1 MTGGGRGC
9 GYVGEREV
17 LLGITQILEDAYP
30 RRLGELL
37 LSLLT
42 GGCRVVGPSQP
53 TMATAPSWPPASTA
67 AGERLWRLTPW
78 TRTASMH

>member
-9 GYVGEREV
+9 GYGEEQEV
-17 LLGITQILEDAYP
+17 LLGITQILKDAYP

-42 GGCRVVGPSQP
+42 GGCRVVGTSQP
-53 TMATAPSWPPASTA
+53 TMATASSWRLASTA
-67 AGERLWRLTPW
+67 RSTTL
-78 TRTASMH
+78 